1 MFTIHTDKTLFTPT
15 LPTDFVANST
25 LLAEIEKN
33 WLRIAP
39 ALLDYNY
46 TVSQHQKDETSLKIK
61 QFYMK
66 GQPISRATTAPF
78 IQVSLQILT
87 SSVDNLSIHNEVF
100 GFIEL
105 MAFCNL
111 PVLQVASWNWNSTFF
126 YWRHSMTID
135 V

>member
-1 MFTIHTDKTLFTPT
+1 MFTNHTDKTLFTPT

-87 SSVDNLSIHNEVF
+87 SLVDNLSIHDEVF

-111 PVLQVASWNWNSTFF
+111 PVFAGRKLELVFNIF
-126 YWRHSMTID
+126 YLRHSMTID

>member
-1 MFTIHTDKTLFTPT
+1 M
-15 LPTDFVANST
+15 PTDFVANST

-66 GQPISRATTAPF
+66 GEPISRATTAPF

-87 SSVDNLSIHNEVF
+87 SLVDNLSIHNEVLVF
-100 GFIEL
+100 LNLWPFVIFLCAGRKLEL
-105 MAFCNL
+105 EFNIFLLAAFHDN
-111 PVLQVASWNWNSTFF
+111 
-126 YWRHSMTID
+126 
-135 V
+135 